1 MGSLFTLNSLSA
13 AIDAAVEEAS
23 KTPFKRE
30 IDAMYDALGA
40 SLSGDAPEYV
50 SLAAGAPDL
59 VKSLQ
64 PVSLDPELYKAYNSF
79 FYNKR
84 RAFLVELFDQVA
96 DVAHAVNCFFLFMRE
111 MLQQGRSLF
120 ATESNRTEWERR
132 IQELAERAV
141 KQRDVL
147 RQGDKSSVNESMYRL
162 LGAMMHGDKHSI
174 RASEVYS
181 GGVDV
186 MLARSARD
194 KALMC
199 SNIQYGYFLASNTSQ
214 FGYENDRM
222 QAFMTETSLKVKEAA
237 REILEYLF
245 GAGHEGSSYE
255 PYMKSLP
262 LTTDFT
268 EIQRIFE
275 KVVGIK
281 LGVNFF
287 HNITFGTDGK
297 SKAEQFCRAVLV
309 LHAEKSAEAELS
321 KQYSREIA
329 RSDVGP
335 EGLLSVEAL
344 VKQRVQQDITTEA
357 ALLNRVVGSTIAF
370 TFDKPTARFIAQ
382 AEETEDLNFANFD
395 SWFSLWS
402 TQFLRKKGS
411 TVSNDLVKGRV
422 KLANIPR
429 YVLPVSKLA
438 QITKARQRL
447 GMSVEATRA
456 NEDGLYITPQGT
468 LAYLPTGEDRDK
480 LTAINEFERL
490 GAAVAKVCSDY
501 GINNSIL
508 AESYEKVA
516 QYGIPHS
523 VYAEANAN
531 LKRLTE
537 FHDSVLSYDWDY
549 GLRVYGSERPGLVR
563 CEVQIG
569 AVKPDTL
576 TIADYLGYNMAKEG
590 EAPLQKTFA
599 DSLMLMTHDNPIASD
614 THPRDI
620 YGSTM
625 EPDKFVKTAQFR
637 SIFET
642 YFFHV
647 YKGELPGL
655 QELVKRAM
663 SELSIEKLDK
673 ETPRDQGPLYTGLIT
688 SDGTMRDAGRNQE
701 TDIELAERLLSA
713 TVNATSGKN
722 GTFIAREL
730 GEDMRD
736 ASYQEM
742 QDAIA
747 EHEDF
752 FVADKSPAHHFAR
765 LFNFI
770 GGNVFKQILDGIN
783 SLSVEQLTDGS
794 RSHEVVERLPSADGG
809 QPMDVKRTI
818 VRPNSNELLNTV
830 KPIAIMFGKYAQNYE
845 ALEAEAEEAI
855 KSIEYDPGVDV
866 EDIHFAGS
874 KESFA
879 VFPHQLD
886 THRYLRKPQ
895 PPKFAVL
902 DISPGGGKCLVG
914 NSTVASDKGTTTLK
928 QLWEGADAT
937 QERDGYRPLRINVL
951 TQQGVQQTSY
961 VYHRTGKTIAVKLAD
976 GTVIEGLPEHR
987 MWALLDGRQGFVRLD
1002 AITSRHCLQ
1011 KSVGQNLYAKA
1022 AYVFD
1027 NSGFGEQHCN
1037 TQRVIDAEGIVLPT
1051 VMTEDL
1057 ALLMGY
1063 LVSEGGLTGGC
1074 TFSNNDDEILA
1085 HYSKLYQ
1092 RVFNVKPR
1100 YFDGRTRGKTCQ
1112 GLHSRTALEIAFF
1125 QKHLGAVLSA
1135 GKIVPDCVLQS
1146 AESHYK
1152 AFLSALFEGDGS
1164 VGYRGTR
1171 CRISYSTISYELAKS
1186 VKAMLDNIGIY
1197 CAIRSKI
1204 AFATNADNHQGVR
1217 VYTVHL
1223 WYHPENLKLFERE
1236 IGFTGTR
1243 KNALLRA
1250 GIERT
1255 DRFANDA
1262 QNTNQ
1267 YVHGPYNKLPMGDI
1281 ANAVVKRMDALLS
1294 SYEYEVAF
1302 GRQSRKVPCSLQKL
1316 CRELSINFQHI
1327 ECENNVLTRYKIQQL
1342 ERMLSSISDVFGSE
1356 VADFVYADAELLSLF
1371 SDIRAAANHT
1381 WVRAVGIREG
1391 KDQDVYDL
1399 SVPSN
1404 HTYVVNGYLGHNT
1417 SIGLGDMAAIVKDMQ
1432 GLGKKIRPLVLCP
1445 DGLIRNWC
1453 NDMKSFAG
1461 DNWNMIP
1468 IDKNVF
1474 NRWGA
1479 ERLQQVIE
1487 QAPPNTIVV
1496 AGLNFLRN
1504 NRMSIVIG
1512 NAVMNV
1518 GTNLEFIKAFKF
1530 NYIIIDESHKLKG
1543 INTAKHKVT
1552 KQLTTAS
1559 FVEYLRIA
1567 TGTLIADRVRDIE
1580 GQTALYSPHIFR
1592 QGELSSST
1600 VTQSLN
1606 DELKLGDETV
1616 QLWKVN
1622 TPQRARQ
1629 RLSRYAA
1636 VITKKKKEWAFMLP
1650 SPIEN
1655 FYGIK
1660 FVNEEGTEQEIREG
1674 ELHRQLYDLVVDE
1687 SVQALQQLLSKAK
1700 GRAAGEDDDDDD
1712 DGDGDEDAEGNEI
1725 DFEMDEGDEL
1735 AALSQADLDA
1745 YLQRIERLIIAPE
1758 YDPLFEQV
1766 FGAYGI
1772 KSYTSRK
1779 AKFIANLVDRHF
1791 NPKEWSKGEVYTE
1804 YDLVTFEGDLYLARK
1819 YNKESTTRDQLPR
1832 DTIGKD
1838 PKSNPSIWKKEPEGK
1853 VIIFC
1858 RYTNSVNAVYNAL
1871 APKYQK
1877 MAVKFT
1883 GEEVD
1888 KWSNLDAFISDP
1900 NVKIIVANEM
1910 GLSEG
1915 HNLQMA
1921 SRMIRVESPWG
1932 PGELDQSA
1940 SRIFRPDP
1948 KGAAA
1953 GEIYREVVFLDWVL
1967 ADNSMEV
1974 AKQGRLIAKIF
1985 NKTRFDEA
1993 ENPRYADVLSRNM
2006 LEEVSMS
2013 LATLQERPSLYD
2025 YDEYISAYS
2034 QLNGIQ
2040 RAEFTHM
2047 RATMPTSMLEVPPT
2061 PVVDGA
2067 RSINTP
2073 FVSSQDI
2080 PDPNGWKP
2088 VVLKKVLRAEDG
2100 KQYVEDPDRLVGQ
2113 PVITDRGNGMIV
2125 SVKTRYVGLAKDGIV
2140 NKDRPISSVL
2150 VKLKGSNEIISIGD
2164 MGLLFMPTAASQ
2176 KVIQKEF
2183 AVDLAYRKADI
2194 KKQERLLRDQE
2205 LLEEQEEKERVRRE
2219 RRSTRQ
2225 ARVRTTSVD
2234 AGEKRKRNIKE
2245 GKPVNQGVTYNPNM
2259 KIPTSVKPEAA
2270 EVEAA
2275 PLVLSPA
2282 YYHGYLTLESDNIDY
2297 AKALK
2302 KHGFK
2307 QIGEYAFIV
2316 VSRRNQANAVMDY
2329 IEEKFHL
2336 SDQTASRLGEVFTA
2350 FEKGKRGLY
2359 NLELLPQNTL
2369 PHFFQVSKR
2378 MVTDRKEARF
2388 FPFFMD
2394 DKLMIAVDVAT
2405 SPIIKRHIGKEIP
2418 GANTKWQL
2426 SPGAL
2431 VCFLPNK
2438 AAMNS
2443 KVKELKDAGFTIAS
2457 PDVLKKEIAAI
2468 NFKASKKK

>member
-1 MGSLFTLNSLSA
+1 MGSLFTLNRISA
-13 AIDAAVEEAS
+13 AIDHAVEEAA

-30 IDAMYDALGA
+30 TEAMFDALGA
-40 SLSGDAPEYV
+40 HMSGDAQEFV
-50 SLAAGAPDL
+50 ALAAGAPDL

-64 PVSLDPELYKAYNSF
+64 PVSLDPELYKAYNTF

-96 DVAHAVNCFFLFMRE
+96 DVANAVNCFFLFMRE
-111 MLQQGRSLF
+111 LLQQGRSLF
-120 ATESNRTEWERR
+120 ATEANHTEWDRR
-132 IQELAERAV
+132 IQELAERAI
-141 KQRDVL
+141 KQRDML
-147 RQGDKSSVNESMYRL
+147 RSGDKSSVSESMYRL

-199 SNIQYGYFLASNTSQ
+199 SNIQYGYFLESNTSQ
-214 FGYENDRM
+214 FGYENNRM
-222 QAFMTETSLKVKEAA
+222 QAYMTETSLKVKDAA

-255 PYMKSLP
+255 PYMKTLP

-275 KVVGIK
+275 KTVGIK

-287 HNITFGTDGK
+287 HNITFGTDNK

-309 LHAEKSAEAELS
+309 LHAEKAAADSLD
-321 KQYSREIA
+321 KQYQREIA
-329 RSDVGP
+329 RSDIGP
-335 EGLLSVEAL
+335 EGLLSVESM
-344 VKQRVQQDITTEA
+344 VKQRVQQDVTTEA
-357 ALLNRVVGSTIAF
+357 ALLNRVIGSTIAF

-438 QITKARQRL
+438 AITKARQRL

-456 NEDGLYITPQGT
+456 NEDGLYVTPHGT

-480 LTAINEFERL
+480 LTAIHEFERL

-508 AESYEKVA
+508 AESYDKVA
-516 QYGIPHS
+516 QYGIPHN
-523 VYAEANAN
+523 VYSEANAN

-537 FHDSVLSYDWDY
+537 FENSVLSYDWDY

-599 DSLMLMTHDNPIASD
+599 DSLMLMTNDNPIASD
-614 THPRDI
+614 NHPRDI

-688 SDGTMRDAGRNQE
+688 SDGTVRDAGRNQE
-701 TDIELAERLLSA
+701 TDIELAERMLSA

-730 GEDMRD
+730 GENMKD

-747 EHEDF
+747 EHDDF

-794 RSHEVVERLPSADGG
+794 RSHEVVERLPAVNGG

-866 EDIHFAGS
+866 DDIHFAGS
-874 KESFA
+874 KDSFA

-902 DISPGGGKCLVG
+902 DISPGGGK
-914 NSTVASDKGTTTLK
+914 
-928 QLWEGADAT
+928 
-937 QERDGYRPLRINVL
+937 
-951 TQQGVQQTSY
+951 
-961 VYHRTGKTIAVKLAD
+961 
-976 GTVIEGLPEHR
+976 
-987 MWALLDGRQGFVRLD
+987 
-1002 AITSRHCLQ
+1002 
-1011 KSVGQNLYAKA
+1011 
-1022 AYVFD
+1022 
-1027 NSGFGEQHCN
+1027 
-1037 TQRVIDAEGIVLPT
+1037 
-1051 VMTEDL
+1051 
-1057 ALLMGY
+1057 
-1063 LVSEGGLTGGC
+1063 
-1074 TFSNNDDEILA
+1074 
-1085 HYSKLYQ
+1085 
-1092 RVFNVKPR
+1092 
-1100 YFDGRTRGKTCQ
+1100 
-1112 GLHSRTALEIAFF
+1112 
-1125 QKHLGAVLSA
+1125 
-1135 GKIVPDCVLQS
+1135 
-1146 AESHYK
+1146 
-1152 AFLSALFEGDGS
+1152 
-1164 VGYRGTR
+1164 
-1171 CRISYSTISYELAKS
+1171 
-1186 VKAMLDNIGIY
+1186 
-1197 CAIRSKI
+1197 
-1204 AFATNADNHQGVR
+1204 
-1217 VYTVHL
+1217 
-1223 WYHPENLKLFERE
+1223 
-1236 IGFTGTR
+1236 
-1243 KNALLRA
+1243 
-1250 GIERT
+1250 
-1255 DRFANDA
+1255 
-1262 QNTNQ
+1262 
-1267 YVHGPYNKLPMGDI
+1267 
-1281 ANAVVKRMDALLS
+1281 
-1294 SYEYEVAF
+1294 
-1302 GRQSRKVPCSLQKL
+1302 
-1316 CRELSINFQHI
+1316 
-1327 ECENNVLTRYKIQQL
+1327 
-1342 ERMLSSISDVFGSE
+1342 
-1356 VADFVYADAELLSLF
+1356 
-1371 SDIRAAANHT
+1371 
-1381 WVRAVGIREG
+1381 
-1391 KDQDVYDL
+1391 
-1399 SVPSN
+1399 
-1404 HTYVVNGYLGHNT
+1404 T

-1487 QAPPNTIVV
+1487 SAPPNTIVV

-1543 INTAKHKVT
+1543 INTAKHKVA

-1660 FVNEEGTEQEIREG
+1660 FVDENGSEQEIREG

-1700 GRAAGEDDDDDD
+1700 GRAAGEDDDDED

-1725 DFEMDEGDEL
+1725 DFEMDENDEL
-1735 AALSQADLDA
+1735 SVLSQADIDA

-1758 YDPLFEQV
+1758 YDPLFEKV

-1772 KSYTSRK
+1772 KKYTSRK

-1791 NPKEWSKGEVYTE
+1791 NPREWSKGEVYTE

-1858 RYTNSVNAVYNAL
+1858 RYTNSVNAVYDSL

-1900 NVKIIVANEM
+1900 NIKIIVANEM

-2025 YDEYISAYS
+2025 YDEYVQAYS

-2047 RATMPTSMLEVPPT
+2047 RATMPTSMLEVPQT
-2061 PVVDGA
+2061 PVVDGS

-2088 VVLKKVLRAEDG
+2088 VVLKKILRADNG
-2100 KQYVEDPDRLVGQ
+2100 KQYVDDPNRLVGQ

-2125 SVKTRYVGLAKDGIV
+2125 GVKIRYVGLAKDGIV
-2140 NKDRPISSVL
+2140 NKDRPVSSVL

-2164 MGLLFMPTAASQ
+2164 MGLLFMPTAASP

-2194 KKQERLLRDQE
+2194 KKQERLQRDQE
-2205 LLEEQEEKERVRRE
+2205 LLEEQEEKERIRQE

-2245 GKPVNQGVTYNPNM
+2245 GKPVNQGVSYNPNM
-2259 KIPTSVKPEAA
+2259 KIPTTVTPEAA
-2270 EVEAA
+2270 SVEEET

-2302 KHGFK
+2302 KFGFK
-2307 QIGEYAFIV
+2307 QVGEYAFIV

-2336 SDQTASRLGEVFTA
+2336 SDQTANRLGEVFSV

-2431 VCFLPNK
+2431 VCFLQNK

-2468 NFKASKKK
+2468 NFKAPKKK